1 MTPAMNLQRVTQPLY
16 EPVNVDD
23 LMQHSRI
30 DSDAEYT
37 YVLSL
42 IQAAREHVEDELRR
56 TLMPTTWEWTLDAWP
71 AVPVEIP
78 RAPLRSIV
86 SIRYTD
92 EDGVEAT
99 YSSANYYI
107 DTGSEP
113 GRLMLKPN
121 ADWPAVDLQAIA
133 GVKIRYVAGYADLLD
148 ADSTQAEIT
157 AARNAI
163 PMRHRQ
169 AIRLIA
175 AHLYENREEVTMG
188 AGLTPA
194 QLPLGVSALLMPTR
208 VIRF

>member
-1 MTPAMNLQRVTQPLY
+1 MILHRVTQPLY

-23 LMQHSRI
+23 IMQHSRI
-30 DSDAEYT
+30 DSDVEYT

-42 IQAAREHVEDELRR
+42 IAASREHVEDELRR
-56 TLMPTTWEWTLDAWP
+56 TLMPSVWELTLDCWP
-71 AVPVEIP
+71 ALPLPLP

-86 SIRYTD
+86 SIKYTD

-99 YSSANYYI
+99 YSSSNYYI
-107 DTGSEP
+107 DTASEP

-121 ADWPAVDLQAIA
+121 ANWPAVNLQAIA
-133 GVKIRYVAGYADLLD
+133 GVKIRFVAGYADLLD
-148 ADSTQAEIT
+148 EDSTQAEIT

-163 PMRHRQ
+163 PMRHKQ

-175 AHLYENREEVTMG
+175 GHLYENREEITMG
-188 AGLTPA
+188 AGLSPA